1 MDRHQRHPRRRADCH
16 QQTGRADA
24 AGRDARTQVEL
35 AYASTVHG
43 GQGETVETAHFALG
57 EHTAAASAYVAL
69 TRGRE
74 ANTVH
79 IVAENI
85 EQARDVWAETFSR
98 DRADLGPAVAA
109 QRVASDADL
118 CASQRPLADALTD
131 LRTAWTV
138 EDTRRRELLRATSE
152 RDRLRQF
159 VTAKADYDAAIIPL
173 DIERQRAA
181 QAAQRATSYADQ
193 LTDVVEATAG
203 RYADRLQ
210 QQRDELRADVR
221 ETARTVLDGPGR
233 FGLHHRRVENATAE
247 LTQWANN
254 WRPVV
259 PDLPTDPDR
268 LARTAAG
275 YDSHRVREAIGAYG
289 RAAAEHEHPQYR
301 TAVQKALTAAE
312 HARRT
317 ETAYYETVEA
327 YDRRLINDFGTFTIY
342 RDPVSLLDRLDGW
355 VVEARSSHDA
365 AVGHVHDLMAE
376 PALRSL
382 PTDRLQ
388 AQRDTWRHDRDAQI
402 RAEQAASQ
410 RAALGLDNPTRPTH
424 VHQPAPSFTM
434 QPPQHGHGIGI

>member
-1 MDRHQRHPRRRADCH
+1 
-16 QQTGRADA
+16 
-24 AGRDARTQVEL
+24 
-35 AYASTVHG
+35 
-43 GQGETVETAHFALG
+43 
-57 EHTAAASAYVAL
+57 
-69 TRGRE
+69 
-74 ANTVH
+74 
-79 IVAENI
+79 
-85 EQARDVWAETFSR
+85 VWAETFSR

-247 LTQWANN
+247 LTQWADN

-268 LARTAAG
+268 LARTAAWLRQPPSPRG
-275 YDSHRVREAIGAYG
+275 HR
-289 RAAAEHEHPQYR
+289 
-301 TAVQKALTAAE
+301 
-312 HARRT
+312 
-317 ETAYYETVEA
+317 
-327 YDRRLINDFGTFTIY
+327 
-342 RDPVSLLDRLDGW
+342 
-355 VVEARSSHDA
+355 
-365 AVGHVHDLMAE
+365 
-376 PALRSL
+376 
-382 PTDRLQ
+382 
-388 AQRDTWRHDRDAQI
+388 
-402 RAEQAASQ
+402 
-410 RAALGLDNPTRPTH
+410 GLW
-424 VHQPAPSFTM
+424 PAP
-434 QPPQHGHGIGI
+434 PPNTSTRSTAPPCRRRSPPPSTPDEQRPPTTRQSRLTTGG